1 MDYVKNDKAFVLRI
15 AKQKLS
21 RYYSLV
27 ERLRIF
33 IPMTVTNEDGDE
45 VNYSNS
51 TPLGKTVNEIYVNSQ
66 MIAKIGYDETITAV
80 PSDNQNYLG
89 ASCFLLTKWI

>member
-1 MDYVKNDKAFVLRI
+1 MDAFLTEDNEI
-15 AKQKLS
+15 LS
-21 RYYSLV
+21 
-27 ERLRIF
+27 E
-33 IPMTVTNEDGDE
+33 P
-45 VNYSNS
+45 NYSNS
-51 TPLGKTVNEIYVNSQ
+51 TPLGKTGGITVYADEEDTIKLFTENRYLICLDRYENEIYVNSQ